1 MTHDLSA
8 IRQNATTQLDM
19 KASAASVLWKV
30 STHFLIETR
39 PVCHGGL
46 S

>member
-19 KASAASVLWKV
+19 KASAASVFV
-30 STHFLIETR
+30 EGFHSFPH
-39 PVCHGGL
+39 
-46 S
+46 